1 MIISKTPFRV
11 SLFGG
16 STDYASYYQK
26 HGALLVG
33 FAIDKYCYISVRKTP
48 KIFNH
53 RTCVSYSKLEKVNR
67 NSDIE
72 HNGVRGTLEYL
83 KIRTGLE
90 IHHIADLPSQT
101 GTGSSSSF
109 IVGLLHALSKIKRGV
124 PSSKKAL
131 ATTAISIEREL
142 LEESGG
148 IQDQIWASY
157 GGLNSIEIEPDGSF
171 EVRPLPL
178 STDFEDRLLE
188 RLVLV
193 YTGKTRKSFHIAK
206 SHDDKESSSVKS
218 EIHKLAQSAYKEICD
233 GDISQI
239 GNLLNESWNL
249 KKQISPLVSSGSI
262 DEFYKE
268 LQKEGM
274 IGGKLMGSG
283 GSGFIIGI
291 LEEGRKQDFT
301 KKFAKSNVSFGF
313 DKNGTQIM
321 V

>member
-26 HGALLVG
+26 HGSLLVG
-33 FAIDKYCYISVRKTP
+33 FAIDKYCYISIRKTP

-53 RTCVSYSKLEKVNR
+53 RTCVSYSKLEKVNN

-83 KIRTGLE
+83 KVKTGLE

-109 IVGLLHALSKIKRGV
+109 IVGLLHAISRLRRGV
-124 PSSKKAL
+124 PSSKKSL
-131 ATTAISIEREL
+131 AEMAIKIEREL

-157 GGLNSIEIEPDGSF
+157 GGLNSIEIARDGSF

-178 STDFEDRLLE
+178 STDFQDRLLE

-206 SHDDKESSSVKS
+206 SHDDKEASGVKS
-218 EIHKLAQSAYKEICD
+218 KIHDLARSAYQEICK
-233 GDISQI
+233 GEITGVGQ
-239 GNLLNESWNL
+239 LLHESWNL
-249 KKQISPLVSSGSI
+249 KKQISPFISSGGI
-262 DEFYKE
+262 DEFYKD

-291 LEEGRKQDFT
+291 LEEGRKQDFI
-301 KKFAKSNVSFGF
+301 KKFTKSNVEFGF